1 MPILAV
7 HDHHPRANPDGTDKK
22 CLEGHRLIKRYGRH
36 TVVDGVDIHVS
47 LGEIVGLLGP
57 NGAGKTTT
65 FYMLVGFVKP
75 NGGKVFLNGRD
86 ITNMPMYMRARL
98 GIGYLPQEPSIFRK
112 LTVEQNLHAVL
123 ELRGY
128 GRRERK
134 EIVEQLLEEFNLKEL
149 RHQHGQDL
157 SGGEQRRVEVARAL
171 ALSPSFL
178 LLDEPFTG
186 VDPIAVEELQ
196 SIILKLREKG
206 IGILITDHN
215 VYQTLRIIDRGYIIH
230 KGKILTSG
238 SAKQL
243 YEDPIA
249 RQFYLGESFRM

>member
-1 MPILAV
+1 MNSRSFGIAC
-7 HDHHPRANPDGTDKK
+7 DGDSQPNG
-22 CLEGHRLIKRYGRH
+22 CLEGRSLVKRYGRRA
-36 TVVDGVDIHVS
+36 VVDGVDVS
-47 LGEIVGLLGP
+47 VMPKEIVGLLGP

-65 FYMLVGFVKP
+65 FYMLVGFIKP
-75 NGGKVFLNGRD
+75 NGGRVFFDGQD
-86 ITNMPMYMRARL
+86 ITHMPMYKRARL
-98 GIGYLPQEPSIFRK
+98 GIGYLPQEPSIFRR
-112 LTVEQNLHAVL
+112 LTVEQNLNAVL

-149 RHQHGQDL
+149 RHQYGQDL
-157 SGGEQRRVEVARAL
+157 SGGEQRRVEVARAI
-171 ALSPSFL
+171 ALSPRFL

-196 SIILKLREKG
+196 KLILKLRDKG

-215 VYQTLRIIDRGYIIH
+215 VHQTLRIIDRGYIIH

-238 SAKQL
+238 TAAQL
-243 YEDPIA
+243 YEDEIA

>member
-1 MPILAV
+1 MV
-7 HDHHPRANPDGTDKK
+7 
-22 CLEGHRLIKRYGRH
+22 KRYGRR
-36 TVVDGVDIHVS
+36 TVVDGVNVAVTP
-47 LGEIVGLLGP
+47 GEIVGLLGP

-65 FYMLVGFVKP
+65 FYMLVGFIKP
-75 NGGKVFLNGRD
+75 NGGSVLFNGRD
-86 ITNMPMYMRARL
+86 ITHMPMYKRARL
-98 GIGYLPQEPSIFRK
+98 GIGYLPQEPSIFRR
-112 LTVEQNLHAVL
+112 LTVEQNLHSIL

-128 GRRERK
+128 SRRKRK

-157 SGGEQRRVEVARAL
+157 SGGEQRRVEVARAI
-171 ALSPSFL
+171 ALSPRFL

-196 SIILKLREKG
+196 ALILRLKERG

-215 VYQTLRIIDRGYIIH
+215 VHQTLRIIDRGYIIH

-238 SAKQL
+238 SAAQL

-249 RQFYLGESFRM
+249 RQFYLGESFKM